1 MKKKGL
7 FTAIIAALVAFT
19 CAFAIACGP
28 DKDPSGSG
36 GGSKPQNPAP
46 VALTVSLDETSG
58 AVSFSPA
65 AEGAKNYEITVLRYQ
80 EEPKKYTAAAS
91 PYVVAPIEAGEI
103 RITVRALGEDDKE
116 LGAGSVAVTLTRNI
130 GMPQSVEGVT
140 VSGDTLRWTAEE
152 SAVSYTVEAVKNGAV
167 VKTESGV
174 TATELDL
181 TSLALGAGKYE
192 MRVSGVNSANVKGT
206 AGSDYYLV
214 KGDSGFLTETATG
227 SGEYYLADFR
237 KPDAREFTEN
247 HGATVKPESGT
258 LEYTDAEWDGK
269 GVWYTLPEA
278 IDWNTVLQIK
288 MRIRVTG
295 TTSGGCY
302 AYLFNEKNVNQGV
315 YPGQSWQGFGTE
327 SLTDDGDGWQIT
339 TFSAELIRRQTMND
353 SYWTDGEA
361 EYLARIFFGSSA
373 PNANIEVDYVTY
385 TKRTAANEFTLT
397 YNGAELADSYRS
409 VDKFDW
415 SRIGIAGENSSDY
428 TVDYR
433 LERDGARVEFENEQ
447 RLEAGEYKL
456 IAKARGEYYGKAVKE
471 FTVISSDL
479 PIPGDVSGLKY
490 EGTSLSWTA
499 AENAASYRIVAKNIG
514 GKVITET
521 VSDSP
526 AATLALPGGKINVI
540 VTAVSA
546 DNVEGRDVLTQVV
559 SLGETHY
566 MSPAAS
572 GSDQLVVAD
581 FDSDDYLGFMSA
593 GSIGSF
599 DVAEGNLV
607 FSANESFRTVATYD
621 LPSAIN
627 ANEVY
632 KFIVRVNA
640 SGVVD
645 NKTGANLVFYNQLG
659 ETATAYL
666 WATAYYGTTKTL
678 DGDWWNVEFSFR
690 SLATCDAAPES
701 WGTYKWTTEDNVVDR
716 IAFEYYD
723 AREGVVEQLEQ
734 VIDYIRVIKM
744 ENVAKEDISIKY
756 NGGAVA
762 AEYTT
767 ATDFDWTK
775 FTVEGYEAT
784 FALTSGGAAVE
795 KTTRLAEGDYT
806 LTATLTGKYV
816 GSKSIDFHVK
826 SVVIPDAVADLAFD
840 KTTKT
845 VTFTKAEGAETY
857 AFYVTT
863 AAGATTELA
872 HGAIVVEGETVSA
885 VITSDLPAGNVTVV
899 VRSVSVD
906 GVKSEPTGVSVLV
919 LGNTNFGAPKTE
931 GSMYTYIANFN
942 HADYA
947 AFATAGDNVTSI
959 TGTESGLIV
968 EGVKSEKITNEKGEV
983 TGINRKYN
991 SFTIDIPVDIDVE
1004 NKDFIIKFTFAPIL
1018 DDVTSISVNLYNE
1031 EGKTSYSYF
1040 DIGNIWNSAYT
1051 EGGVMNVSAST
1062 IGEYDYN
1069 NCQVVLSLSAA
1080 KIAASDNSQQW
1091 TNKKAKKIT
1100 KIAISY
1106 ATMNGKLPI
1115 KDVIVYED
1123 MTSKFTSGSAVTVG
1137 EAQGV
1142 VAFDVKDDA
1151 NVAYNEYSIQGGV
1164 LSYSNGSDWSTFT
1177 TYTLPEAVTLP
1188 AGSIVRGRI
1197 KGSPNL
1203 TISDSGNSKVR
1214 VNWIDTWGNELPSYV
1229 SVKED
1234 GDSGWYIFSFDSS
1247 NLAAGNIAKIHL
1259 GVSYK
1264 DKSCYVDYIM
1274 VIQPVQVPAENI
1286 SIKYN
1291 GGEVA
1296 GEYTTATDFDWTKFT
1311 VEGYG
1316 ATFALTSGGAA
1327 VEKTTRLAEGDYTL
1341 TATLTGDYVGSKSIN
1356 FHVREIVTPDEAT
1369 GLAFDGTSKKLSWK
1383 KANGA
1388 DTYEVTAKTKAG
1400 AAIDITHGGIVVEG
1414 DMVSVTITSDLPVGY
1429 LTFAVQP
1436 VSADGVKATA
1446 TELNAAVLGNT
1457 NFGAPKAEGSM
1468 YTYIANFNHADY
1480 AAFATAGDNVTS
1492 ITGTE
1497 SGLIVEGKENEWN
1510 SVTVD
1515 IPVDIDVENKDF
1527 IIKFTFA
1534 PILDDAN
1541 SISVNLYN
1549 EEGKTS
1555 YSYFDIGNIWKSA
1568 YTEGGVMNVSAST
1581 IGEYDYNNCQ
1591 VVLSLSAAKIAAS
1604 DNSQQWTNK
1613 KAKKITKIALSYKT
1627 VNGKLPIKDI
1637 IVYEDMTSKFTSG
1650 SAVTVGEAQGT
1661 TVFDVKDDANV
1672 AYNEYSIQGGVLGYS
1687 MPNDWATFTTYTLPE
1702 AVAIGESSVIKLRVK
1717 GRTYI
1722 TLKDS
1727 NGNNVCNQ
1735 IKWHDGWFDGGVSA
1749 TTEKDGEYTI
1759 ITVAADKITN
1769 KNAIKS
1775 ISLQGAE
1782 ANQAGYIDYIA
1793 VVG

>member
-65 AEGAKNYEITVLRYQ
+65 AEGAKNYEITVLRYR

-91 PYVVAPIEAGEI
+91 PYTVAPLEAGEI
-103 RITVRALGEDDKE
+103 RITVRALGEDGKE
-116 LGAGSVAVTLTRNI
+116 LGAGSVTVTLTRNI

-247 HGATVKPESGT
+247 HGATVKPESET

-302 AYLFNEKNVNQGV
+302 AYLFNEKNVDQGI
-315 YPGQSWQGFGTE
+315 YPGQAWQGFGTE

-456 IAKARGEYYGKAVKE
+456 IAKARGGYYGKAVKE

-566 MSPAAS
+566 MTPAAS

-581 FDSDDYLGFMSA
+581 FDSDDYLGFISA

-632 KFIVRVNA
+632 KFIVRVKA

-645 NKTGANLVFYNQLG
+645 NKTGANLVFYNHLG

-723 AREGVVEQLEQ
+723 AREGVVEPIEQ

-744 ENVAKEDISIKY
+744 ENVAEED
-756 NGGAVA
+756 V
-762 AEYTT
+762 
-767 ATDFDWTK
+767 
-775 FTVEGYEAT
+775 
-784 FALTSGGAAVE
+784 
-795 KTTRLAEGDYT
+795 
-806 LTATLTGKYV
+806 
-816 GSKSIDFHVK
+816 
-826 SVVIPDAVADLAFD
+826 
-840 KTTKT
+840 
-845 VTFTKAEGAETY
+845 
-857 AFYVTT
+857 
-863 AAGATTELA
+863 
-872 HGAIVVEGETVSA
+872 
-885 VITSDLPAGNVTVV
+885 
-899 VRSVSVD
+899 
-906 GVKSEPTGVSVLV
+906 
-919 LGNTNFGAPKTE
+919 
-931 GSMYTYIANFN
+931 
-942 HADYA
+942 
-947 AFATAGDNVTSI
+947 
-959 TGTESGLIV
+959 
-968 EGVKSEKITNEKGEV
+968 
-983 TGINRKYN
+983 
-991 SFTIDIPVDIDVE
+991 
-1004 NKDFIIKFTFAPIL
+1004 
-1018 DDVTSISVNLYNE
+1018 
-1031 EGKTSYSYF
+1031 
-1040 DIGNIWNSAYT
+1040 
-1051 EGGVMNVSAST
+1051 
-1062 IGEYDYN
+1062 
-1069 NCQVVLSLSAA
+1069 
-1080 KIAASDNSQQW
+1080 
-1091 TNKKAKKIT
+1091 
-1100 KIAISY
+1100 
-1106 ATMNGKLPI
+1106 
-1115 KDVIVYED
+1115 
-1123 MTSKFTSGSAVTVG
+1123 
-1137 EAQGV
+1137 
-1142 VAFDVKDDA
+1142 
-1151 NVAYNEYSIQGGV
+1151 
-1164 LSYSNGSDWSTFT
+1164 
-1177 TYTLPEAVTLP
+1177 
-1188 AGSIVRGRI
+1188 
-1197 KGSPNL
+1197 
-1203 TISDSGNSKVR
+1203 
-1214 VNWIDTWGNELPSYV
+1214 
-1229 SVKED
+1229 
-1234 GDSGWYIFSFDSS
+1234 
-1247 NLAAGNIAKIHL
+1247 
-1259 GVSYK
+1259 
-1264 DKSCYVDYIM
+1264 
-1274 VIQPVQVPAENI
+1274 

-1296 GEYTTATDFDWTKFT
+1296 SEYTTATDFDWTKFT

-1356 FHVREIVTPDEAT
+1356 FHVRAIVTPDEAT
-1369 GLAFDGTSKKLSWK
+1369 ELAFDGTNKKLSWK

-1414 DMVSVTITSDLPVGY
+1414 DTVSAMITSDLPVGY

-1436 VSADGVKATA
+1436 VSVDGVKATA

-1457 NFGAPKAEGSM
+1457 NFGAPKGETTG
-1468 YTYIANFNHADY
+1468 YTYIANFNSTDY
-1480 AAFATAGDNVTS
+1480 AGFVNNDKSVEWSATAEGLVFTS
-1492 ITGTE
+1492 KGTWD
-1497 SGLIVEGKENEWN
+1497 SAV
-1510 SVTVD
+1510 SVTL
-1515 IPVDIDVENKDF
+1515 PE
-1527 IIKFTFA
+1527 
-1534 PILDDAN
+1534 P
-1541 SISVNLYN
+1541 ISVVGKDYVVQVKAKMTTPSIVMLYN
-1549 EEGKTS
+1549 EKGQSNRSYGALNGYCEGAGLNVVKVSDGIYLITITKS
-1555 YSYFDIGNIWKSA
+1555 KLKSSTNGN
-1568 YTEGGVMNVSAST
+1568 N
-1581 IGEYDYNNCQ
+1581 
-1591 VVLSLSAAKIAAS
+1591 
-1604 DNSQQWTNK
+1604 WTNGE
-1613 KAKKITKIALSYKT
+1613 ATAITKIGFDSTDAGKSVTILEVTLSESIGLVSGGEYT
-1627 VNGKLPIKDI
+1627 NGSETGRY
-1637 IVYEDMTSKFTSG
+1637 VAKFTG
-1650 SAVTVGEAQGT
+1650 PNKSADFGGI
-1661 TVFDVKDDANV
+1661 KYGV
-1672 AYNEYSIQGGVLGYS
+1672 ADGVLS
-1687 MPNDWATFTTYTLPE
+1687 HSSSTAWKEFTTMYLSTSVELT
-1702 AVAIGESSVIKLRVK
+1702 ESSVIKLRVK

-1722 TLKDS
+1722 TLRDAS
-1727 NGNNVCNQ
+1727 GNTVCNQ
-1735 IKWHDGWFDGGVSA
+1735 IKWHG
-1749 TTEKDGEYTI
+1749 DGEDNWTDATRILTFEKETDSDFYI
-1759 ITVAADKITN
+1759 VTVAADKITN

-1775 ISLQGAE
+1775 ISVQGAE
-1782 ANQAGYIDYIA
+1782 ANQVGYIDYIA

>member
-65 AEGAKNYEITVLRYQ
+65 AEGAKNYEITVLRYR

-91 PYVVAPIEAGEI
+91 PYVVAPLEAGEI
-103 RITVRALGEDDKE
+103 RITVRALGDNGKE
-116 LGAGSVAVTLTRNI
+116 LGAGSVTVTLTRNI

-247 HGATVKPESGT
+247 HGATVKPESET
-258 LEYTDAEWDGK
+258 LEYTDAEWDSK

-302 AYLFNEKNVNQGV
+302 AYLFNEKNVNQGI

-361 EYLARIFFGSSA
+361 EYLARIFFGTSA
-373 PNANIEVDYVTY
+373 TTANIEVDYVTY

-499 AENAASYRIVAKNIG
+499 AENAASYRIVVKNIG

-581 FDSDDYLGFMSA
+581 FDSGDYLGFISA

-621 LPSAIN
+621 LPSVIN

-632 KFIVRVNA
+632 KFVVRVKA

-723 AREGVVEQLEQ
+723 AREGVVEPLEQ

-744 ENVAKEDISIKY
+744 ENVAEEDISIKY

-826 SVVIPDAVADLAFD
+826 SVVIPDAVTDLAFD

-845 VTFTKAEGAETY
+845 VTFTKAAGADTY

-872 HGAIVVEGETVSA
+872 HGAIVVDGETVSA
-885 VITSDLPAGNVTVV
+885 AITSDLPAGNVTVV

-906 GVKSEPTGVSVLV
+906 GVESEPTGVSVLV
-919 LGNTNFGAPKTE
+919 LGNTNFGAPKAE

-959 TGTESGLIV
+959 TGTESGLVV
-968 EGVKSEKITNEKGEV
+968 EGVRSEKITNEKGEV

-1051 EGGVMNVSAST
+1051 EGGVLNVSAST
-1062 IGEYDYN
+1062 IGGYDYN
-1069 NCQVVLSLSAA
+1069 NCQVALSLSAA
-1080 KIAASDNSQQW
+1080 KIAASDNSQHW

-1123 MTSKFTSGSAVTVG
+1123 TTSKFTSGSAVTVG
-1137 EAQGV
+1137 EAQGTTV
-1142 VAFDVKDDA
+1142 FDVKDDV
-1151 NVAYNEYSIQGGV
+1151 NVSYNEYSIQDGV
-1164 LSYSNGSDWSTFT
+1164 LSYSNGSDWSTFA

-1203 TISDSGNSKVR
+1203 TISDSGNNKVR

-1229 SVKED
+1229 SVKKD

-1264 DKSCYVDYIM
+1264 DKFCYVDYIR
-1274 VIQPVQVPAENI
+1274 VIQLVQVPAENI

-1296 GEYTTATDFDWTKFT
+1296 SEYTTATDFDWTKFT
-1311 VEGYG
+1311 AEGYG

-1356 FHVREIVTPDEAT
+1356 FHVRAIVTPDEAT
-1369 GLAFDGTSKKLSWK
+1369 ELAFDGTNKKLSWK

-1414 DMVSVTITSDLPVGY
+1414 DTVSAVITSDLPVGY

-1436 VSADGVKATA
+1436 VSVDGVKATA

-1457 NFGAPKAEGSM
+1457 NFGAPKGETTG
-1468 YTYIANFNHADY
+1468 YTYIANFNSTDY
-1480 AAFATAGDNVTS
+1480 AGFVNNDKSVEWSATAEGLVFTS
-1492 ITGTE
+1492 KGTWD
-1497 SGLIVEGKENEWN
+1497 SAV
-1510 SVTVD
+1510 SVTL
-1515 IPVDIDVENKDF
+1515 PE
-1527 IIKFTFA
+1527 
-1534 PILDDAN
+1534 P
-1541 SISVNLYN
+1541 ISVVGKDYVVQVKAKMTTPSIVMLYN
-1549 EEGKTS
+1549 EKGQSNRSYGALNGYCEGAGLNVVKVSDGIYLITITKS
-1555 YSYFDIGNIWKSA
+1555 KLKSSTNGN
-1568 YTEGGVMNVSAST
+1568 N
-1581 IGEYDYNNCQ
+1581 
-1591 VVLSLSAAKIAAS
+1591 
-1604 DNSQQWTNK
+1604 WTNGE
-1613 KAKKITKIALSYKT
+1613 ATAITKIGFDSTDAGKSVTILEVTLSESIGLVSGGEYT
-1627 VNGKLPIKDI
+1627 NGSETGKY
-1637 IVYEDMTSKFTSG
+1637 VAKFTG
-1650 SAVTVGEAQGT
+1650 PNKSADFGGIKYGIA
-1661 TVFDVKDDANV
+1661 D
-1672 AYNEYSIQGGVLGYS
+1672 GVLS
-1687 MPNDWATFTTYTLPE
+1687 HSSSTAWKEFTTMYLSTSVELT
-1702 AVAIGESSVIKLRVK
+1702 ESSVIKLRVK

-1722 TLKDS
+1722 TLRDAS
-1727 NGNNVCNQ
+1727 GNTVCNQ
-1735 IKWHDGWFDGGVSA
+1735 IKWHG
-1749 TTEKDGEYTI
+1749 DGEDNWTDATRILTFEKETDSDFYI
-1759 ITVAADKITN
+1759 VTVAADKITN

-1782 ANQAGYIDYIA
+1782 ANQVGYIDYIA

>member
-1 MKKKGL
+1 
-7 FTAIIAALVAFT
+7 
-19 CAFAIACGP
+19 
-28 DKDPSGSG
+28 
-36 GGSKPQNPAP
+36 
-46 VALTVSLDETSG
+46 
-58 AVSFSPA
+58 
-65 AEGAKNYEITVLRYQ
+65 
-80 EEPKKYTAAAS
+80 
-91 PYVVAPIEAGEI
+91 
-103 RITVRALGEDDKE
+103 
-116 LGAGSVAVTLTRNI
+116 
-130 GMPQSVEGVT
+130 
-140 VSGDTLRWTAEE
+140 
-152 SAVSYTVEAVKNGAV
+152 
-167 VKTESGV
+167 
-174 TATELDL
+174 
-181 TSLALGAGKYE
+181 
-192 MRVSGVNSANVKGT
+192 
-206 AGSDYYLV
+206 
-214 KGDSGFLTETATG
+214 
-227 SGEYYLADFR
+227 
-237 KPDAREFTEN
+237 
-247 HGATVKPESGT
+247 
-258 LEYTDAEWDGK
+258 
-269 GVWYTLPEA
+269 
-278 IDWNTVLQIK
+278 
-288 MRIRVTG
+288 
-295 TTSGGCY
+295 
-302 AYLFNEKNVNQGV
+302 
-315 YPGQSWQGFGTE
+315 
-327 SLTDDGDGWQIT
+327 
-339 TFSAELIRRQTMND
+339 
-353 SYWTDGEA
+353 
-361 EYLARIFFGSSA
+361 
-373 PNANIEVDYVTY
+373 
-385 TKRTAANEFTLT
+385 
-397 YNGAELADSYRS
+397 
-409 VDKFDW
+409 
-415 SRIGIAGENSSDY
+415 
-428 TVDYR
+428 
-433 LERDGARVEFENEQ
+433 
-447 RLEAGEYKL
+447 
-456 IAKARGEYYGKAVKE
+456 
-471 FTVISSDL
+471 
-479 PIPGDVSGLKY
+479 
-490 EGTSLSWTA
+490 
-499 AENAASYRIVAKNIG
+499 
-514 GKVITET
+514 
-521 VSDSP
+521 
-526 AATLALPGGKINVI
+526 
-540 VTAVSA
+540 
-546 DNVEGRDVLTQVV
+546 
-559 SLGETHY
+559 

-599 DVAEGNLV
+599 DVAGGNLV
-607 FSANESFRTVATYD
+607 FSANESFRTVATYS

-632 KFIVRVNA
+632 KFIVRVKA

-659 ETATAYL
+659 ETASAYL

-744 ENVAKEDISIKY
+744 ENVAEEDISIKY

-795 KTTRLAEGDYT
+795 KATRLAEGDYT

-826 SVVIPDAVADLAFD
+826 SVVIPDAVTDLAFD

-845 VTFTKAEGAETY
+845 VTFTKAAGAETY

-863 AAGATTELA
+863 AAGATTELT
-872 HGAIVVEGETVSA
+872 HGAITVEGETVSA

-947 AFATAGDNVTSI
+947 AFATAGDNVKSI

-983 TGINRKYN
+983 TGTNRKYN

-1062 IGEYDYN
+1062 IGGYDYN

-1164 LSYSNGSDWSTFT
+1164 LSYSNGSEWSTFT
-1177 TYTLPEAVTLP
+1177 TYTLPEAVALP

-1259 GVSYK
+1259 DVSYK
-1264 DKSCYVDYIM
+1264 DKFCYVDYIR

-1286 SIKYN
+1286 SIRYD

-1316 ATFALTSGGAA
+1316 ATFALASGGAA

-1356 FHVREIVTPDEAT
+1356 FHVREIVMPDEAT
-1369 GLAFDGTSKKLSWK
+1369 GLAFDGTNKKLSWK

-1400 AAIDITHGGIVVEG
+1400 AAIDITHGGIVVES
-1414 DMVSVTITSDLPVGY
+1414 DTVSVTITSDLPVGY

-1457 NFGAPKAEGSM
+1457 NFGAPKTEGSM

-1497 SGLIVEGKENEWN
+1497 SGLIVEGKKNEWN

-1568 YTEGGVMNVSAST
+1568 YTEGGVLNVSAST

-1627 VNGKLPIKDI
+1627 VNGKLPIKDV

-1672 AYNEYSIQGGVLGYS
+1672 SYNEYSIQGGVLGYS

-1775 ISLQGAE
+1775 VVIGCAE
-1782 ANQAGYIDYIA
+1782 ANAKGYIDYIA

>member
-116 LGAGSVAVTLTRNI
+116 LGAGSVTVTLTRNI

-247 HGATVKPESGT
+247 HGATVKSESET
-258 LEYTDAEWDGK
+258 LEYTDAEWGGK

-302 AYLFNEKNVNQGV
+302 AYLFNEKNVDQGI
-315 YPGQSWQGFGTE
+315 YPGQAWQGFGAE

-353 SYWTDGEA
+353 SYWADGEA

-373 PNANIEVDYVTY
+373 TNANIEVDYVTY

-447 RLEAGEYKL
+447 RLEAGAYKL

-499 AENAASYRIVAKNIG
+499 AENAASYRIVVKNIG
-514 GKVITET
+514 GKVINET

-607 FSANESFRTVATYD
+607 FSANESFRTVATYS

-632 KFIVRVNA
+632 KFVVRVKA

-744 ENVAKEDISIKY
+744 ENVAEEDISIKY

-795 KTTRLAEGDYT
+795 KTNRLAEGDYT

-826 SVVIPDAVADLAFD
+826 SVVIPGAVTDLAFD

-845 VTFTKAEGAETY
+845 VTFAKAEGAETY

-872 HGAIVVEGETVSA
+872 HGGIVVEGETVSA

-968 EGVKSEKITNEKGEV
+968 EGIEKKWNSV
-983 TGINRKYN
+983 TV
-991 SFTIDIPVDIDVE
+991 DIPVDIDVE

-1031 EGKTSYSYF
+1031 EGKASYSHF
-1040 DIGNIWNSAYT
+1040 NIGNIWNSAYT
-1051 EGGVMNVSAST
+1051 EGGVLNVFAST
-1062 IGEYDYN
+1062 IDAYDYN
-1069 NCQVVLSLSAA
+1069 NCQIVLSLSAA
-1080 KIAASDNSQQW
+1080 KIAASDNSQHW

-1100 KIAISY
+1100 KIELSY
-1106 ATMNGKLPI
+1106 NTVNGKLPI
-1115 KDVIVYED
+1115 KDIIVYED

-1137 EAQGV
+1137 EAQGTIV
-1142 VAFDVKDDA
+1142 FDVKDDA
-1151 NVAYNEYSIQGGV
+1151 NVSYNEYSIQGGV
-1164 LSYSNGSDWSTFT
+1164 LGYSMPNDWATFT
-1177 TYTLPEAVTLP
+1177 TYTLPEAVALP

-1264 DKSCYVDYIM
+1264 DKFCYVDYIR
-1274 VIQPVQVPAENI
+1274 VIQLVQVSVENI
-1286 SIKYN
+1286 SIRYD

-1311 VEGYG
+1311 VEGYE

-1356 FHVREIVTPDEAT
+1356 FHVRAIVTPDEAT
-1369 GLAFDGTSKKLSWK
+1369 ELAFDGTSKKLSWK

-1388 DTYEVTAKTKAG
+1388 DTYVVTAKTKAG

-1414 DMVSVTITSDLPVGY
+1414 DTVSVTITSDLPVGY

-1436 VSADGVKATA
+1436 ASVDGVKAAA
-1446 TELNAAVLGNT
+1446 TELNAAELGNT
-1457 NFGAPKAEGSM
+1457 NFGAPKGENTG
-1468 YTYIANFNHADY
+1468 YTYIANFNSTDY
-1480 AAFATAGDNVTS
+1480 AGFVNNDKSVEWSATAEGLVFTS
-1492 ITGTE
+1492 KGTWD
-1497 SGLIVEGKENEWN
+1497 SAV
-1510 SVTVD
+1510 SVTL
-1515 IPVDIDVENKDF
+1515 PE
-1527 IIKFTFA
+1527 
-1534 PILDDAN
+1534 P
-1541 SISVNLYN
+1541 ISVVGKDYVVQIKAKMTTPSIVMLYN
-1549 EEGKTS
+1549 EKGQSNRSYGALNGYCEGAALNVVKVSDGIYLITITKS
-1555 YSYFDIGNIWKSA
+1555 KLKSSTNGN
-1568 YTEGGVMNVSAST
+1568 N
-1581 IGEYDYNNCQ
+1581 
-1591 VVLSLSAAKIAAS
+1591 
-1604 DNSQQWTNK
+1604 WTNGE
-1613 KAKKITKIALSYKT
+1613 ATAITKIGFDSTDADKSVTILEVTLSESIGLVSGGEYT
-1627 VNGKLPIKDI
+1627 NGSETGKY
-1637 IVYEDMTSKFTSG
+1637 VAKFTG
-1650 SAVTVGEAQGT
+1650 PNKSADFGGI
-1661 TVFDVKDDANV
+1661 KYGV
-1672 AYNEYSIQGGVLGYS
+1672 ADGVLS
-1687 MPNDWATFTTYTLPE
+1687 HSSSTEWKEFTTMYLSTSVELT
-1702 AVAIGESSVIKLRVK
+1702 ESSVIKLRVK
-1717 GRTYI
+1717 GCTYI
-1722 TLKDS
+1722 TLKDAS
-1727 NGNNVCNQ
+1727 GSAVCSQ
-1735 IKWHDGWFDGGVSA
+1735 IKWHGTYEDNWSDA
-1749 TTEKDGEYTI
+1749 TRILTFKKETDSDFYI
-1759 ITVAADKITN
+1759 VTVAADKITN

-1775 ISLQGAE
+1775 ISVQGAE

>member
-36 GGSKPQNPAP
+36 GGFKPQNPAP

-116 LGAGSVAVTLTRNI
+116 LGAGSVTVTLTRNI

-247 HGATVKPESGT
+247 HGATVKPESET

-433 LERDGARVEFENEQ
+433 LEKDGARVEFENEQ

-499 AENAASYRIVAKNIG
+499 AENAASYRIVVKNIG

-607 FSANESFRTVATYD
+607 FSANESFRTVATYS

-632 KFIVRVNA
+632 KFIVRVKA

-744 ENVAKEDISIKY
+744 ENVAEESISIKY

-795 KTTRLAEGDYT
+795 KNTRLAEGDYT

-816 GSKSIDFHVK
+816 GSESIDFHIK
-826 SVVIPDAVADLAFD
+826 SVVIPDAVTDLAFD

-845 VTFTKAEGAETY
+845 VTFTKADGAETY

-885 VITSDLPAGNVTVV
+885 AITSDLPAGNVTVV

-947 AFATAGDNVTSI
+947 AFATAGDNV
-959 TGTESGLIV
+959 
-968 EGVKSEKITNEKGEV
+968 K
-983 TGINRKYN
+983 
-991 SFTIDIPVDIDVE
+991 
-1004 NKDFIIKFTFAPIL
+1004 
-1018 DDVTSISVNLYNE
+1018 
-1031 EGKTSYSYF
+1031 
-1040 DIGNIWNSAYT
+1040 
-1051 EGGVMNVSAST
+1051 
-1062 IGEYDYN
+1062 
-1069 NCQVVLSLSAA
+1069 
-1080 KIAASDNSQQW
+1080 
-1091 TNKKAKKIT
+1091 
-1100 KIAISY
+1100 
-1106 ATMNGKLPI
+1106 
-1115 KDVIVYED
+1115 
-1123 MTSKFTSGSAVTVG
+1123 
-1137 EAQGV
+1137 
-1142 VAFDVKDDA
+1142 
-1151 NVAYNEYSIQGGV
+1151 
-1164 LSYSNGSDWSTFT
+1164 
-1177 TYTLPEAVTLP
+1177 
-1188 AGSIVRGRI
+1188 
-1197 KGSPNL
+1197 
-1203 TISDSGNSKVR
+1203 
-1214 VNWIDTWGNELPSYV
+1214 
-1229 SVKED
+1229 
-1234 GDSGWYIFSFDSS
+1234 
-1247 NLAAGNIAKIHL
+1247 
-1259 GVSYK
+1259 
-1264 DKSCYVDYIM
+1264 
-1274 VIQPVQVPAENI
+1274 
-1286 SIKYN
+1286 
-1291 GGEVA
+1291 
-1296 GEYTTATDFDWTKFT
+1296 
-1311 VEGYG
+1311 
-1316 ATFALTSGGAA
+1316 
-1327 VEKTTRLAEGDYTL
+1327 
-1341 TATLTGDYVGSKSIN
+1341 
-1356 FHVREIVTPDEAT
+1356 
-1369 GLAFDGTSKKLSWK
+1369 
-1383 KANGA
+1383 
-1388 DTYEVTAKTKAG
+1388 
-1400 AAIDITHGGIVVEG
+1400 
-1414 DMVSVTITSDLPVGY
+1414 
-1429 LTFAVQP
+1429 
-1436 VSADGVKATA
+1436 
-1446 TELNAAVLGNT
+1446 
-1457 NFGAPKAEGSM
+1457 
-1468 YTYIANFNHADY
+1468 
-1480 AAFATAGDNVTS
+1480 S

-1497 SGLIVEGKENEWN
+1497 SGLIVEGKANKWN

-1568 YTEGGVMNVSAST
+1568 YTEGGVLNVSAST

-1661 TVFDVKDDANV
+1661 TVFDVKEDANV

-1727 NGNNVCNQ
+1727 DGNNVCNQ

-1759 ITVAADKITN
+1759 ITVEADKITN

-1782 ANQAGYIDYIA
+1782 ANQFGYIDYIRVIQPVQVPAENISIKYNGGEVAGEYTTATDFDWTKFTVEGYGATFALASGGAAVEKTTRLAEGDYTLTATLTGDYVGSKSINFHVREIVTPDEATGLAFDGTNKKLSWKKANGADTYEVTAKTKAGAAIDITHGGIVVEGDTVSVTITSDLPVGYLTFAVQPVSVDGVKATATELNAAVLGNTNFGAPKTEGSMYTYIANFNHADYAAFATAGDNVKSITGTESGLIVEGKANKWNSVTVDIPVDIDVENKDFIIKFTFAPILDDANSISVNLYNEEGKTSYSYFDIGNIWKSAYTEGGVLNVSASTIGEYDYNNCQVVLSLSAAKIAASDNSQQWTNKKAKKITKIALSYKTVNGKLPIKDIIVYEDMTSKFTSGSAVTVGEAQGTTVFDVKEDANVAYNEYSIQGGVLGYSMPNDWATFTTYTLPEAVAIGESSVIKLRVKGRTYITLKDSDGNNVCNQIKWHDGWFDGGVSATTEKDGEYTIITVEADKITNKNAIKSISLQGAEANQVGYIDYIA

>member
-116 LGAGSVAVTLTRNI
+116 LGAGSVTVTLTRNI

-247 HGATVKPESGT
+247 HGATVKSESET
-258 LEYTDAEWDGK
+258 LEYTDAEWGGK

-302 AYLFNEKNVNQGV
+302 AYLFNEKNVDQGI
-315 YPGQSWQGFGTE
+315 YPGQAWQGFGAE

-353 SYWTDGEA
+353 SYWADGEA

-373 PNANIEVDYVTY
+373 TNANIEVDYVTY

-447 RLEAGEYKL
+447 RLEAGAYKL

-499 AENAASYRIVAKNIG
+499 AENAASYRIVVKNIG
-514 GKVITET
+514 GKVINET

-559 SLGETHY
+559 SLGKTHY

-607 FSANESFRTVATYD
+607 FSANESFRTVATYS

-632 KFIVRVNA
+632 KFIVRVKA

-744 ENVAKEDISIKY
+744 ENVAEEDISIKY

-795 KTTRLAEGDYT
+795 KTNRLAEGDYT

-826 SVVIPDAVADLAFD
+826 SVVIPGAVTDLAFD

-872 HGAIVVEGETVSA
+872 HGGIVVEGETVSA

-968 EGVKSEKITNEKGEV
+968 EGKKNEWNSV
-983 TGINRKYN
+983 TV
-991 SFTIDIPVDIDVE
+991 DIPVDIDVE

-1018 DDVTSISVNLYNE
+1018 DDVNEITVKLYNE

-1040 DIGNIWNSAYT
+1040 KISNIWNSAYT
-1051 EGGVMNVSAST
+1051 DGGVLDVFASPIGEGG
-1062 IGEYDYN
+1062 YN
-1069 NCQVVLSLSAA
+1069 NCQVALSLSAA
-1080 KIAASDNSQQW
+1080 KIAASDNSQEW

-1100 KIAISY
+1100 KIELSY
-1106 ATMNGKLPI
+1106 YTVNGKLPI
-1115 KDVIVYED
+1115 KDIVIYED

-1137 EAQGV
+1137 EAQGT

-1151 NVAYNEYSIQGGV
+1151 NVSYNEYSIQGGV
-1164 LSYSNGSDWSTFT
+1164 LGYSMPNDWATFT
-1177 TYTLPEAVTLP
+1177 TYTLPEAIAIGENSVIKLRVKGCTYITLRD
-1188 AGSIVRGRI
+1188 A
-1197 KGSPNL
+1197 
-1203 TISDSGNSKVR
+1203 SGNTVCNQIKWHGTYED
-1214 VNWIDTWGNELPSYV
+1214 NWTDDDRILTFKKETDSDFYIVTVAADKITNKNAIKSVVIGCAEANE
-1229 SVKED
+1229 K
-1234 GDSGWYIFSFDSS
+1234 GYI
-1247 NLAAGNIAKIHL
+1247 
-1259 GVSYK
+1259 
-1264 DKSCYVDYIM
+1264 DYIR
-1274 VIQPVQVPAENI
+1274 VIQPVQVSVENI
-1286 SIKYN
+1286 SIRYD

-1311 VEGYG
+1311 VEGYE

-1356 FHVREIVTPDEAT
+1356 FHVRAIVTPDEAT
-1369 GLAFDGTSKKLSWK
+1369 ELAFDGTSKKLSWK

-1388 DTYEVTAKTKAG
+1388 DTYVVTAKTKAG

-1414 DMVSVTITSDLPVGY
+1414 DTVSVTITSDLPVGY

-1436 VSADGVKATA
+1436 ASVDGVKAAA
-1446 TELNAAVLGNT
+1446 TELNAAELGNT
-1457 NFGAPKAEGSM
+1457 NFGAPKGENTG
-1468 YTYIANFNHADY
+1468 YTYIANFNSTDY
-1480 AAFATAGDNVTS
+1480 AGFVNNDKSVEWSATAEGLVFTS
-1492 ITGTE
+1492 KGTWD
-1497 SGLIVEGKENEWN
+1497 SAV
-1510 SVTVD
+1510 SVTL
-1515 IPVDIDVENKDF
+1515 PE
-1527 IIKFTFA
+1527 
-1534 PILDDAN
+1534 P
-1541 SISVNLYN
+1541 ISVVGKDYVVQIKAKMTTPSIVMLYN
-1549 EEGKTS
+1549 EKGQSNRSYGALNGYCEGAALNVVKVSDGIYLITITKS
-1555 YSYFDIGNIWKSA
+1555 KLKSSTNGN
-1568 YTEGGVMNVSAST
+1568 N
-1581 IGEYDYNNCQ
+1581 
-1591 VVLSLSAAKIAAS
+1591 
-1604 DNSQQWTNK
+1604 WTNGE
-1613 KAKKITKIALSYKT
+1613 ATAITKIGFDSTDADKSVTILEVTLSESIGLVSGGEYT
-1627 VNGKLPIKDI
+1627 NGSETGKY
-1637 IVYEDMTSKFTSG
+1637 VAKFTG
-1650 SAVTVGEAQGT
+1650 PNKSADFGGI
-1661 TVFDVKDDANV
+1661 KYGV
-1672 AYNEYSIQGGVLGYS
+1672 ADGVLS
-1687 MPNDWATFTTYTLPE
+1687 HSSSTEWKEFTTMYLSTSVELT
-1702 AVAIGESSVIKLRVK
+1702 ESSVIKLRVK
-1717 GRTYI
+1717 GCTYI
-1722 TLKDS
+1722 TLKDAS
-1727 NGNNVCNQ
+1727 GSAVCSQ
-1735 IKWHDGWFDGGVSA
+1735 IKWHGTYEDNWSDA
-1749 TTEKDGEYTI
+1749 TRILTFKKETDSDFYI
-1759 ITVAADKITN
+1759 VTVAADKITN

-1775 ISLQGAE
+1775 ISVQGAE

>member
-65 AEGAKNYEITVLRYQ
+65 AEGAKNYEITVLRYR

-91 PYVVAPIEAGEI
+91 PYVVAPLEAGEI

-116 LGAGSVAVTLTRNI
+116 LGAGSVTVTLTRNI

-247 HGATVKPESGT
+247 HGATVKPESET

-302 AYLFNEKNVNQGV
+302 AYLFNEKNVDQGI

-353 SYWTDGEA
+353 SYWADGEA

-373 PNANIEVDYVTY
+373 TNANIEVDYVTY

-499 AENAASYRIVAKNIG
+499 AENAASYRIVVKNIG

-581 FDSDDYLGFMSA
+581 FDSGDYLGFISA

-599 DVAEGNLV
+599 DVADGNLV
-607 FSANESFRTVATYD
+607 FSANESFRAVATYD

-632 KFIVRVNA
+632 KFVVRVKA

-723 AREGVVEQLEQ
+723 AREGVVEPLEQ

-744 ENVAKEDISIKY
+744 ENVAEEDVSIKY
-756 NGGAVA
+756 DGGAVA
-762 AEYTT
+762 A
-767 ATDFDWTK
+767 
-775 FTVEGYEAT
+775 
-784 FALTSGGAAVE
+784 
-795 KTTRLAEGDYT
+795 
-806 LTATLTGKYV
+806 
-816 GSKSIDFHVK
+816 
-826 SVVIPDAVADLAFD
+826 
-840 KTTKT
+840 
-845 VTFTKAEGAETY
+845 
-857 AFYVTT
+857 
-863 AAGATTELA
+863 
-872 HGAIVVEGETVSA
+872 
-885 VITSDLPAGNVTVV
+885 
-899 VRSVSVD
+899 
-906 GVKSEPTGVSVLV
+906 
-919 LGNTNFGAPKTE
+919 
-931 GSMYTYIANFN
+931 
-942 HADYA
+942 
-947 AFATAGDNVTSI
+947 
-959 TGTESGLIV
+959 
-968 EGVKSEKITNEKGEV
+968 
-983 TGINRKYN
+983 
-991 SFTIDIPVDIDVE
+991 
-1004 NKDFIIKFTFAPIL
+1004 
-1018 DDVTSISVNLYNE
+1018 
-1031 EGKTSYSYF
+1031 
-1040 DIGNIWNSAYT
+1040 
-1051 EGGVMNVSAST
+1051 
-1062 IGEYDYN
+1062 
-1069 NCQVVLSLSAA
+1069 
-1080 KIAASDNSQQW
+1080 
-1091 TNKKAKKIT
+1091 
-1100 KIAISY
+1100 
-1106 ATMNGKLPI
+1106 
-1115 KDVIVYED
+1115 
-1123 MTSKFTSGSAVTVG
+1123 
-1137 EAQGV
+1137 
-1142 VAFDVKDDA
+1142 
-1151 NVAYNEYSIQGGV
+1151 
-1164 LSYSNGSDWSTFT
+1164 
-1177 TYTLPEAVTLP
+1177 
-1188 AGSIVRGRI
+1188 
-1197 KGSPNL
+1197 
-1203 TISDSGNSKVR
+1203 
-1214 VNWIDTWGNELPSYV
+1214 
-1229 SVKED
+1229 
-1234 GDSGWYIFSFDSS
+1234 
-1247 NLAAGNIAKIHL
+1247 
-1259 GVSYK
+1259 
-1264 DKSCYVDYIM
+1264 
-1274 VIQPVQVPAENI
+1274 
-1286 SIKYN
+1286 
-1291 GGEVA
+1291 
-1296 GEYTTATDFDWTKFT
+1296 EYTTATDFDWTKFT

-1341 TATLTGDYVGSKSIN
+1341 TATLTGKYVGSKSID
-1356 FHVREIVTPDEAT
+1356 FHVKSVVIPGAVTD
-1369 GLAFDGTSKKLSWK
+1369 LAFDKTTK
-1383 KANGA
+1383 
-1388 DTYEVTAKTKAG
+1388 TVTFTKAEG
-1400 AAIDITHGGIVVEG
+1400 AETYAFYVTTAAGATAELAHGAITVDGDTVSAAI
-1414 DMVSVTITSDLPVGY
+1414 MSDLPAGNV
-1429 LTFAVQP
+1429 TVVVRS
-1436 VSADGVKATA
+1436 VSVDGVESEPTGVSV
-1446 TELNAAVLGNT
+1446 LVLGNT

-1497 SGLIVEGKENEWN
+1497 SGLVVEGKKNEWN

-1568 YTEGGVMNVSAST
+1568 YTEGGVLNVSAST
-1581 IGEYDYNNCQ
+1581 IDEYDYNNCQ

-1627 VNGKLPIKDI
+1627 VNGKLPIKDIIVYEDMTSKFTSGSAVTVGEAQGTVAFDVKDDANVSYNEYSVQDGVLGYSNGSDWSTFTTYTLPEAVTLPAGSIVRGRIKGSPNLTISDSGNNKVRVNWIDTWGNELPSYVSVKKDGDSGWYIFSFDSSNLAAGNIAKIHLGVSYKDKFCYVDYIRVIQPVQVPAENISIKYNGGEVASEYTTATDFDWTKFTVEGYGATFALTSGGAAVEKTTRLAEGDYTLTATLTGDYVGSKSINFHVRAIVTPDEATELAFDGTSKKLSWKKANGADTYEVTAKTKAGVAIDITHDGIVVEGDTVSVMITSDLPVGYLTFAVQPVSVDGVKAAATELNAAVLGNTNFGAPKTEGSMYTYIANFNHADYAAFATAGDNVTSITGTESGLVVEGKKNEWNSVTVDIPVDIDVENKDFIIKFETGVIADNTTCFTINVYNEEGKSSYAYAEIKNTWVAANWTEGGTVSAYGGNGDYCMYMLMSAAKYATDKDCAWTNKTAKKITKIGISYSNTDGKLPIKDI

-1702 AVAIGESSVIKLRVK
+1702 AVAIGESSVIRLRVK
-1717 GRTYI
+1717 GRTYV

-1727 NGNNVCNQ
+1727 SGNNVCNQ
-1735 IKWHDGWFDGGVSA
+1735 IKWHDTYEDNWTDA
-1749 TTEKDGEYTI
+1749 TRILTFKKETDSDFYI
-1759 ITVAADKITN
+1759 VTVAADKITN

-1775 ISLQGAE
+1775 ISVQGAE
-1782 ANQAGYIDYIA
+1782 ANQVGYIDYIA

>member
-116 LGAGSVAVTLTRNI
+116 LGAGSVTVTLTRNI

-247 HGATVKPESGT
+247 HGATVKPESET

-302 AYLFNEKNVNQGV
+302 AYLFNEKNVNQGI
-315 YPGQSWQGFGTE
+315 YPGQAWQGFGTE

-373 PNANIEVDYVTY
+373 TNANIEVDYVTY

-479 PIPGDVSGLKY
+479 PIPGDVSDLKY

-599 DVAEGNLV
+599 DVADGNLV
-607 FSANESFRTVATYD
+607 FSVSEGYRTVATYD

-632 KFIVRVNA
+632 KFIVRVKA

-744 ENVAKEDISIKY
+744 ENVAEEDISIKY
-756 NGGAVA
+756 NGGAVS

-816 GSKSIDFHVK
+816 GSESIDFHVK
-826 SVVIPDAVADLAFD
+826 SVVIPGAVTDLAFD

-863 AAGATTELA
+863 AAGATNELA
-872 HGAIVVEGETVSA
+872 HGAITVEGETVSA

-959 TGTESGLIV
+959 TGTESGLVV
-968 EGVKSEKITNEKGEV
+968 EGKANKWNSV
-983 TGINRKYN
+983 TV
-991 SFTIDIPVDIDVE
+991 DIPVDIDVE
-1004 NKDFIIKFTFAPIL
+1004 NKDFIIKFETGVIADNKTCITIN
-1018 DDVTSISVNLYNE
+1018 VYNE
-1031 EGKTSYSYF
+1031 EGKGSY
-1040 DIGNIWNSAYT
+1040 AYAEIKNTWVAANWT
-1051 EGGVMNVSAST
+1051 EGGTVSAY
-1062 IGEYDYN
+1062 GGNGDFCMYM
-1069 NCQVVLSLSAA
+1069 LMSAA
-1080 KIAASDNSQQW
+1080 KYATDKDCAW
-1091 TNKKAKKIT
+1091 TNKTAKKIT
-1100 KIAISY
+1100 KIDISY
-1106 ATMNGKLPI
+1106 SNTDGKLPI

-1137 EAQGV
+1137 EAQGTTV
-1142 VAFDVKDDA
+1142 FDVKDDA
-1151 NVAYNEYSIQGGV
+1151 NVSYNEYSIQGGV
-1164 LSYSNGSDWSTFT
+1164 LGYSMPNDWATFT

-1264 DKSCYVDYIM
+1264 DKFCYVDYIR

-1296 GEYTTATDFDWTKFT
+1296 SEYTTATDFDWTKFT

-1369 GLAFDGTSKKLSWK
+1369 GLAFDGTNKKLSWK

-1388 DTYEVTAKTKAG
+1388 DTYVVTAKTKAG

-1414 DMVSVTITSDLPVGY
+1414 DTVSAVITSDLPVGY

-1436 VSADGVKATA
+1436 VSVDGVKATA

-1457 NFGAPKAEGSM
+1457 NFGAPKGETTG
-1468 YTYIANFNHADY
+1468 YTYIANFNSTDY
-1480 AAFATAGDNVTS
+1480 AGFVNNDKSVEWSATAEGLVFTS
-1492 ITGTE
+1492 KGTWD
-1497 SGLIVEGKENEWN
+1497 SAV
-1510 SVTVD
+1510 SVTL
-1515 IPVDIDVENKDF
+1515 PE
-1527 IIKFTFA
+1527 
-1534 PILDDAN
+1534 P
-1541 SISVNLYN
+1541 ISVVGKDYVVQVKAKMTTPSIVMLYN
-1549 EEGKTS
+1549 EKGQSNRSYGALNGYCEGAGLNVVKVSDGIYLITITKS
-1555 YSYFDIGNIWKSA
+1555 KLKSSTNGN
-1568 YTEGGVMNVSAST
+1568 N
-1581 IGEYDYNNCQ
+1581 
-1591 VVLSLSAAKIAAS
+1591 
-1604 DNSQQWTNK
+1604 WTNGE
-1613 KAKKITKIALSYKT
+1613 ATAITKIGFDSTDADKSVTILEVTLSESIGLVSGGEYT
-1627 VNGKLPIKDI
+1627 NGSETGKY
-1637 IVYEDMTSKFTSG
+1637 VAKFTG
-1650 SAVTVGEAQGT
+1650 PNKSADFGGI
-1661 TVFDVKDDANV
+1661 KYGV
-1672 AYNEYSIQGGVLGYS
+1672 ADGVLS
-1687 MPNDWATFTTYTLPE
+1687 HSSSTAWNEFTTMYLSTSVELT
-1702 AVAIGESSVIKLRVK
+1702 ESSVIKLRVK

-1727 NGNNVCNQ
+1727 SGNNVCNQ
-1735 IKWHDGWFDGGVSA
+1735 IKWHDTYEDNWTDA
-1749 TTEKDGEYTI
+1749 TRILTFKKETDSDFYI
-1759 ITVAADKITN
+1759 VTVAANKITN

>member
-65 AEGAKNYEITVLRYQ
+65 AEGAKNYEITVLRYR
-80 EEPKKYTAAAS
+80 EEPKKYTATAS

-116 LGAGSVAVTLTRNI
+116 LGAGSVTVTLTRNI

-247 HGATVKPESGT
+247 HGATVKPESET

-302 AYLFNEKNVNQGV
+302 AYLFNEKNVDQGI

-353 SYWTDGEA
+353 SYWADGEA

-373 PNANIEVDYVTY
+373 TNANIEVDYVTY

-471 FTVISSDL
+471 FTVILSDL

-490 EGTSLSWTA
+490 EGTSLIWTA
-499 AENAASYRIVAKNIG
+499 AENAASYRIVVKNIG

-566 MSPAAS
+566 MTPAAS

-607 FSANESFRTVATYD
+607 FSVSEGYRTVATYD
-621 LPSAIN
+621 LPSVIN

-632 KFIVRVNA
+632 KFVVRVKA

-744 ENVAKEDISIKY
+744 ENVAEEDISIKY

-795 KTTRLAEGDYT
+795 KTTRLTEGDYT

-826 SVVIPDAVADLAFD
+826 PVVIPGAVTDLAFD

-872 HGAIVVEGETVSA
+872 HGAIVVEGDTVSA
-885 VITSDLPAGNVTVV
+885 AITSDLPAGNVTVV

-906 GVKSEPTGVSVLV
+906 GVESEPTGVSVLV
-919 LGNTNFGAPKTE
+919 LGNTNFGAPKAE

-959 TGTESGLIV
+959 TGTESGLVV
-968 EGVKSEKITNEKGEV
+968 EGVRSEKITNEKDEV

-1040 DIGNIWNSAYT
+1040 DIGNIWNPAYT
-1051 EGGVMNVSAST
+1051 EGGVLNVSAST
-1062 IGEYDYN
+1062 IGAYDYN
-1069 NCQVVLSLSAA
+1069 NCQVALSLSAA
-1080 KIAASDNSQQW
+1080 KIAASDNSQHW

-1123 MTSKFTSGSAVTVG
+1123 TTSKFTSGSAVTVG
-1137 EAQGV
+1137 EAQGTTV
-1142 VAFDVKDDA
+1142 FDVKDDV
-1151 NVAYNEYSIQGGV
+1151 NVSYNEYSIQGGV
-1164 LSYSNGSDWSTFT
+1164 LGYSMPNDWATFT
-1177 TYTLPEAVTLP
+1177 TYTLPEAVAIGENSVIKLRVKGRTYITLKD
-1188 AGSIVRGRI
+1188 A
-1197 KGSPNL
+1197 
-1203 TISDSGNSKVR
+1203 SGNAVCSQIK
-1214 VNWIDTWGNELPSYV
+1214 WH
-1229 SVKED
+1229 D
-1234 GDSGWYIFSFDSS
+1234 GWFD
-1247 NLAAGNIAKIHL
+1247 G
-1259 GVSYK
+1259 GVSATTKK
-1264 DKSCYVDYIM
+1264 DGEYTIITVAADKITNKNAIKSVEIGCAEANEKGYIDYIR

-1296 GEYTTATDFDWTKFT
+1296 SEYTTATDFDWTKFA

-1356 FHVREIVTPDEAT
+1356 FHVRAIVTPDEAT
-1369 GLAFDGTSKKLSWK
+1369 ELAFDETNKKLSWK

-1414 DMVSVTITSDLPVGY
+1414 DTVSVMITSDLPVGY

-1436 VSADGVKATA
+1436 ASVDGVKATA

-1457 NFGAPKAEGSM
+1457 NFGAPKGETTG
-1468 YTYIANFNHADY
+1468 YTYIANFNSTDY
-1480 AAFATAGDNVTS
+1480 AGFVNNDKSVEWSATAEGLVFTS
-1492 ITGTE
+1492 KGTWD
-1497 SGLIVEGKENEWN
+1497 SAV
-1510 SVTVD
+1510 SVTL
-1515 IPVDIDVENKDF
+1515 PE
-1527 IIKFTFA
+1527 
-1534 PILDDAN
+1534 P
-1541 SISVNLYN
+1541 ISVVGKDYVVQVKAKMTTPSIVMLYN
-1549 EEGKTS
+1549 EKGQSNRSYGALNGYCEGAGLNVVKVSDGIYLITITKS
-1555 YSYFDIGNIWKSA
+1555 KLKSSTNGN
-1568 YTEGGVMNVSAST
+1568 N
-1581 IGEYDYNNCQ
+1581 
-1591 VVLSLSAAKIAAS
+1591 
-1604 DNSQQWTNK
+1604 WTNGE
-1613 KAKKITKIALSYKT
+1613 ATAITKIGFDSTDADKSVTILEVTLSESIGLVSGGEYT
-1627 VNGKLPIKDI
+1627 NGSETGKY
-1637 IVYEDMTSKFTSG
+1637 VAKFTG
-1650 SAVTVGEAQGT
+1650 PNKSADFGGI
-1661 TVFDVKDDANV
+1661 KYGV
-1672 AYNEYSIQGGVLGYS
+1672 ADGVLS
-1687 MPNDWATFTTYTLPE
+1687 HSSSTAWKEFTTMYLSTSVELT
-1702 AVAIGESSVIKLRVK
+1702 ESSVIKLRVK

-1722 TLKDS
+1722 TLRDAS
-1727 NGNNVCNQ
+1727 GNTVCNQ
-1735 IKWHDGWFDGGVSA
+1735 IKWHG
-1749 TTEKDGEYTI
+1749 DGEDNWTDATRILTFEKETDSDFYI
-1759 ITVAADKITN
+1759 VTVAADKITN

-1775 ISLQGAE
+1775 ISVQGAE
-1782 ANQAGYIDYIA
+1782 ANQVGYIDYIA

>member
-36 GGSKPQNPAP
+36 GGFKPQNPAP

-116 LGAGSVAVTLTRNI
+116 LGAGSVTVTLTRNI

-247 HGATVKPESGT
+247 HGATVKSESET

-302 AYLFNEKNVNQGV
+302 AYLFNEKNVNQGI
-315 YPGQSWQGFGTE
+315 YPGQAWQGFGTE

-353 SYWTDGEA
+353 SYWTNGEA

-373 PNANIEVDYVTY
+373 TNANIEVDYVTY

-566 MSPAAS
+566 MTPAAS

-581 FDSDDYLGFMSA
+581 FDSDDYLGFISA

-607 FSANESFRTVATYD
+607 FSANESYRTVATYS

-632 KFIVRVNA
+632 KFIVRVKA

-744 ENVAKEDISIKY
+744 ENVAAEDVSIKY

-795 KTTRLAEGDYT
+795 KITRLAEGDYT

-826 SVVIPDAVADLAFD
+826 SVVIPGAVTDLAFD

-872 HGAIVVEGETVSA
+872 HGAITVEGETVSA
-885 VITSDLPAGNVTVV
+885 AITSDLPAGNVTVV

-919 LGNTNFGAPKTE
+919 LGNTKFGAPKGETT
-931 GSMYTYIANFN
+931 GYTYIANFN
-942 HADYA
+942 STDYA
-947 AFATAGDNVTSI
+947 GFVNNDKSVEWSATAEGLVFTSKGTWDSAVSVTLPEPISVVGKDYVVQIKAKMTTPSI
-959 TGTESGLIV
+959 VMLY
-968 EGVKSEKITNEKGEV
+968 NEKGQSNRSYGALNGYCEGAALNV
-983 TGINRKYN
+983 VKVSDGIYLI
-991 SFTIDIPVDIDVE
+991 TITKSKLKSST
-1004 NKDFIIKFTFAPIL
+1004 N
-1018 DDVTSISVNLYNE
+1018 
-1031 EGKTSYSYF
+1031 
-1040 DIGNIWNSAYT
+1040 GNN
-1051 EGGVMNVSAST
+1051 
-1062 IGEYDYN
+1062 
-1069 NCQVVLSLSAA
+1069 
-1080 KIAASDNSQQW
+1080 W
-1091 TNKKAKKIT
+1091 TNGEATAIT
-1100 KIAISY
+1100 KIGFDSTDADKSVTILEVTLSESIGLVSGGEY
-1106 ATMNGKLPI
+1106 TNGSETGKY
-1115 KDVIVYED
+1115 VA
-1123 MTSKFTSGSAVTVG
+1123 KFTGPNKSADFG
-1137 EAQGV
+1137 GIKYGV
-1142 VAFDVKDDA
+1142 AD
-1151 NVAYNEYSIQGGV
+1151 GV
-1164 LSYSNGSDWSTFT
+1164 LSHLSSTAWNEFT
-1177 TYTLPEAVTLP
+1177 TMYLSTSVE
-1188 AGSIVRGRI
+1188 
-1197 KGSPNL
+1197 L
-1203 TISDSGNSKVR
+1203 T
-1214 VNWIDTWGNELPSYV
+1214 
-1229 SVKED
+1229 
-1234 GDSGWYIFSFDSS
+1234 
-1247 NLAAGNIAKIHL
+1247 
-1259 GVSYK
+1259 
-1264 DKSCYVDYIM
+1264 
-1274 VIQPVQVPAENI
+1274 
-1286 SIKYN
+1286 
-1291 GGEVA
+1291 
-1296 GEYTTATDFDWTKFT
+1296 
-1311 VEGYG
+1311 
-1316 ATFALTSGGAA
+1316 
-1327 VEKTTRLAEGDYTL
+1327 
-1341 TATLTGDYVGSKSIN
+1341 
-1356 FHVREIVTPDEAT
+1356 
-1369 GLAFDGTSKKLSWK
+1369 
-1383 KANGA
+1383 
-1388 DTYEVTAKTKAG
+1388 
-1400 AAIDITHGGIVVEG
+1400 
-1414 DMVSVTITSDLPVGY
+1414 
-1429 LTFAVQP
+1429 
-1436 VSADGVKATA
+1436 
-1446 TELNAAVLGNT
+1446 
-1457 NFGAPKAEGSM
+1457 
-1468 YTYIANFNHADY
+1468 
-1480 AAFATAGDNVTS
+1480 
-1492 ITGTE
+1492 
-1497 SGLIVEGKENEWN
+1497 
-1510 SVTVD
+1510 
-1515 IPVDIDVENKDF
+1515 
-1527 IIKFTFA
+1527 
-1534 PILDDAN
+1534 
-1541 SISVNLYN
+1541 
-1549 EEGKTS
+1549 
-1555 YSYFDIGNIWKSA
+1555 
-1568 YTEGGVMNVSAST
+1568 
-1581 IGEYDYNNCQ
+1581 
-1591 VVLSLSAAKIAAS
+1591 
-1604 DNSQQWTNK
+1604 
-1613 KAKKITKIALSYKT
+1613 
-1627 VNGKLPIKDI
+1627 
-1637 IVYEDMTSKFTSG
+1637 
-1650 SAVTVGEAQGT
+1650 
-1661 TVFDVKDDANV
+1661 
-1672 AYNEYSIQGGVLGYS
+1672 
-1687 MPNDWATFTTYTLPE
+1687 
-1702 AVAIGESSVIKLRVK
+1702 ESSVIKLRVK

-1722 TLKDS
+1722 TLRDAS
-1727 NGNNVCNQ
+1727 GNTVCNQ
-1735 IKWHDGWFDGGVSA
+1735 IKWHS
-1749 TTEKDGEYTI
+1749 DGEDNWTDATRILTFKKETDSDFYI
-1759 ITVAADKITN
+1759 VTVAADKITN